1 MEGGGKSFLAGVVGM
16 RYTHKH
22 IYVQRVQIR
31 MPLPIDL
38 LNPSDFKERN
48 PRETF
53 SPSGLMSEPAQPA
66 WKHEGSQ
73 AETV

>member
-1 MEGGGKSFLAGVVGM
+1 MEDKSFLAGVVGM

-22 IYVQRVQIR
+22 IYVQRVHIR

-48 PRETF
+48 LPRGVL
-53 SPSGLMSEPAQPA
+53 SVG
-66 WKHEGSQ
+66 
-73 AETV
+73 